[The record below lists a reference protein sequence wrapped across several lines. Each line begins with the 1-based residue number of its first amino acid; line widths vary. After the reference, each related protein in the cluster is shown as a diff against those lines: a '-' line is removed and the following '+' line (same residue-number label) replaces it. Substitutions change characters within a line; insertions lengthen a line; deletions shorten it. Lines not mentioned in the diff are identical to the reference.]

1 MIYIALP
8 DEKRY
13 SLPFY
18 LAMEEYIAR
27 EFPVQDYFFM
37 WQVKPTVIFGRN
49 QLLENEVDVAFC
61 KEHGIEFYRRKSGG
75 GCVYADEGNIM
86 LSYITP
92 DTNVNFT
99 FNRYM
104 LMVEHALQNIGI
116 VARTTG
122 RNDIVIDGKKVSG
135 NAFYRLPKCSIVHGT
150 MLYDTDVDSMMNA
163 TTPSAA
169 KLKSKGVESVR
180 QRVTTVKEYTSLSIE
195 EFKKF
200 LRDSLCDDTLVL
212 GADDIKAIEE
222 ITKEY
227 YSHEFIYGNNPACT
241 ISNTKRID
249 GVGEFKFD
257 IEVKENV
264 IRKAN
269 LSGDFFIIGD
279 VDTMLL
285 TRLKGVQYTREAI
298 EDVVSTVDCS
308 NLIMNLKKEQ
318 LINLFFN

>member
-8 DEKRY
+8 CEKRY

-61 KEHGIEFYRRKSGG
+61 KEHDIEFYRRKSGG

-104 LMVEHALQNIGI
+104 LMVEHALQKIGI

-222 ITKEY
+222 ISKEY

>member
-18 LAMEEYIAR
+18 LAMEEYVAR

-61 KEHGIEFYRRKSGG
+61 KENGIEFYRRKSGG
-75 GCVYADEGNIM
+75 GCVYADEGNVM

-92 DTNVNFT
+92 DTIVNFT

-104 LMVEHALQNIGI
+104 LMVEHALQKIGI
-116 VARTTG
+116 TARTTG
-122 RNDIVIDGKKVSG
+122 RNDIVIDGRKVSG

-150 MLYDTDVDSMMNA
+150 MLYDTDVDTMVNA

-180 QRVTTVKEYTSLSIE
+180 QRVTTVKEHISISIE
-195 EFKKF
+195 DFKKS
-200 LRDSLCDDTLVL
+200 LRESLCDGTIVL
-212 GADDIKAIEE
+212 GGDDIKAIEE
-222 ITKEY
+222 LSKEY
-227 YSHEFIYGNNPACT
+227 YSNEFIYGNNPACT
-241 ISNTKRID
+241 FSNVMRFD
-249 GVGEFKFD
+249 GVGEFKLD
-257 IEVKENV
+257 MEIRENI
-264 IRKAN
+264 IRRAN
-269 LSGDFFIIGD
+269 LSGDFFITGD
-279 VDTMLL
+279 IDGALL
-285 TRLKGVQYTREAI
+285 SKLRGVPYTRSAVEGLLA
-298 EDVVSTVDCS
+298 TVECGD
-308 NLIMNLKKEQ
+308 LVMNLKKEQ